1 MAKAQKLLYINGIQK
16 ECLDQRPTTN
26 NHEPTTMND
35 SESWTK
41 IIEPKSP
48 LFNLK
53 LKQIWAYRDLVRMF
67 VRRDLVVVYKQT
79 ILGPLWYIIQP
90 LITTFMFTVIFGK
103 IAKIPTDEI
112 PPTLFYLAGI
122 TCWNY
127 FGTCLTSTSE
137 VFTANQGV
145 FGKVYFPRIV
155 VPISI
160 VISNLIKYLIQ
171 FVLFLSIFSYYYF
184 GGTPI
189 HTNLYV
195 LLLPLL
201 VLMMAGLSLGFG
213 MLFSAFT
220 TKYRDL
226 RFLLAFGVQLWM
238 YATPIIYPLSTISAE
253 NRWYLVLN
261 PMTSIVSTFKYAFF
275 GKGIFDWY
283 YLLYSFVF
291 MVVLLFVSLI
301 IFNKVEKNFMDTV

>member
-1 MAKAQKLLYINGIQK
+1 M
-16 ECLDQRPTTN
+16 
-26 NHEPTTMND
+26 NH

-48 LFNLK
+48 LFDLK

-90 LITTFMFTVIFGK
+90 LITTLMFTIIFGK
-103 IAKIPTDEI
+103 IAKISTDEI
-112 PPTLFYLAGI
+112 PPILFYLAGI

-127 FGTCLTSTSE
+127 FATCLTSTSE

-189 HTNLYV
+189 QLTPYI
-195 LLLPLL
+195 LLLPILIF
-201 VLMMAGLSLGFG
+201 MMAGLSLGFG

-238 YATPIIYPLSTISAE
+238 YATPIIYPLSTISE
-253 NRWYLVLN
+253 KHRWLVALN

-275 GKGIFDWY
+275 GTGTFDWY